1 MSAINSLPNVQQ
13 TRGHY
18 PFSGQPQ
25 QHSESLSVVEPAR
38 VGSMSIY
45 LFPPRDGPIKDD
57 LSSLRRAP
65 VVFVL
70 SSRDAPRRGLIGMS
84 QIPDVKRMAQRSL
97 FPQAVETALE
107 LPIEKQ
113 HELHAAMAELLL
125 TALSEDPTPEEAND
139 DHHR

>member
-1 MSAINSLPNVQQ
+1 
-13 TRGHY
+13 
-18 PFSGQPQ
+18 
-25 QHSESLSVVEPAR
+25 
-38 VGSMSIY
+38 MSIY
-45 LFPPRDGPIKDD
+45 YSLHEMVPSRDD

-70 SSRDAPRRGLIGMS
+70 SSRDAPRRALIGMS
-84 QIPDVKRMAQRSL
+84 QIPDVKQMAQRSL
-97 FPQAVETALE
+97 FPYALQTALE
-107 LPIEKQ
+107 LPIDKQ